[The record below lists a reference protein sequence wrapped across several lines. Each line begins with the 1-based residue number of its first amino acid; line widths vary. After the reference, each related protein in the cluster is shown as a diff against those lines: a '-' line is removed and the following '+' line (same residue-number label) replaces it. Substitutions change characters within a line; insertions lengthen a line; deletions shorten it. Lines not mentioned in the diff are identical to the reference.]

1 MEVLQL
7 KLANKSCENPFL
19 VSFSFWKWKVTQG
32 FQLRLESTQKLRS
45 RGGHACSRLGK
56 TTIEKQLV
64 NKESFNNIISITPPH
79 FLGLLG
85 FYVCSHWIW
94 SNSCINKFNFFT
106 HLKATHYQIT
116 CGLVKNK
123 ENKKYTSKL
132 TNKQEANKQNKT
144 TNKEDN
150 IKMNNWQ
157 TNKPTTH
164 TQTNKKRQQTKN

>member
-1 MEVLQL
+1 MFKIKPWFPEQCNFLGKHILTV
-7 KLANKSCENPFL
+7 KSEWKFCGWSSRKKSCENPFL
-19 VSFSFWKWKVTQG
+19 VSFLFSKWKVTQG

-64 NKESFNNIISITPPH
+64 NKESFYNIISITPPH
-79 FLGLLG
+79 FLVLL

-94 SNSCINKFNFFT
+94 PNSCIHKFNFFT

-123 ENKKYTSKL
+123 ENKKYMSKF
-132 TNKQEANKQNKT
+132 TNKQEANK
-144 TNKEDN
+144 KE
-150 IKMNNWQ
+150 
-157 TNKPTTH
+157 
-164 TQTNKKRQQTKN
+164 